1 MVLRALRLKEHVVGT
16 GNKGNVPVRS
26 EDNLADLVQ
35 HGSSHKPGDCCV
47 KRYSGIGLFACGK
60 VANNLEMRYVT
71 VGITTKAV
79 QETH

>member
-16 GNKGNVPVRS
+16 GNS
-26 EDNLADLVQ
+26 
-35 HGSSHKPGDCCV
+35 
-47 KRYSGIGLFACGK
+47 GK

-79 QETH
+79 QEAH